1 MQAIRSKI
9 PKSLSRNIL
18 VNFGV
23 SIITIVTN
31 LILSSTLSVE
41 QRGNY
46 GASLALTNMVVSIAL
61 LGLPNTLSLSESKE
75 KSVYRSTMLS
85 YLIVHWIIAL
95 LLISFGNFTEPN
107 YWIIGLYSL
116 SSIFSVYHVVYYVTK
131 GYWREFN
138 TLKVSF
144 AISVF
149 TYALLTLFFE
159 ISLVYLFLSLTAVN
173 ILAAIYT
180 YGRTN
185 QFNWLPDLLAL
196 FLFPRIVLVK
206 FWIQL
211 KKSRSYTL
219 NSLMS
224 LAGSQA
230 DIVIISIFYEP
241 FILGNWAVARMV
253 AQLSSPLVASF
264 SSFLYSETA
273 NEVKDS
279 LSSRLIVLVAI
290 LLLISLP
297 IYMSSEYFIEL
308 IYPGKYTLYSSML
321 IYALI
326 LVGILGVN
334 ESIEEYLRG
343 MFFANRVNISRG
355 VVLFFYLVIYIIGV
369 IDFSYFIIALI
380 LAQLVRLSVLVYY
393 AYIIK
398 S

>member
-75 KSVYRSTMLS
+75 KSIYRSSMLS

-95 LLISFGNFTEPN
+95 LLISFGNITEPN
-107 YWIIGLYSL
+107 YWIIGLYCL

-138 TLKVSF
+138 TLKFSF

-185 QFNWLPDLLAL
+185 QFNWLHDLLAL

-279 LSSRLIVLVAI
+279 LSSRLIVLVAM

-297 IYMSSEYFIEL
+297 IYMYSEYFIEL

-343 MFFANRVNISRG
+343 MYLANRVNISRG
-355 VVLFFYLVIYIIGV
+355 VVLFFYLAFYIIGF
-369 IDFSYFIIALI
+369 IDFSYFVIGLV